1 MVSEHVEE
9 GLCARTL
16 QGIPTMTE
24 PTRESAPRPPRL
36 AVCSWSL
43 QPGSTTEL
51 ISRVQATGLNAVQL
65 ALDPVRTGVMPLA
78 EVQPAFERA
87 GLTIVSGMMDM
98 ASEDYT
104 TLESIRRTGGVSPD
118 ETWPQ
123 NRAAA
128 QLNARLARALDIRL
142 VTFHA
147 GFLPHEASDP
157 RRTLLLDRVRD
168 IVTIFADEGV
178 AVALETG
185 QETADTL
192 VDALDDIGAGVGV
205 NFDPANMI
213 LYGMGDPLPAL
224 RRLAPWVRQV
234 HIKDAIP
241 SLTPGEWGVE
251 VPVGSGAVD
260 WTAFFTVL
268 AELPL
273 QPDLVIERE
282 AGTDRVTDVRTAQRV
297 IAAASAARRS

>member
-1 MVSEHVEE
+1 M
-9 GLCARTL
+9 L
-16 QGIPTMTE
+16 E
-24 PTRESAPRPPRL
+24 PTREPASRPPRL

-43 QPGSTTEL
+43 QPGSTAEL

-98 ASEDYT
+98 AGEDYS
-104 TLESIRRTGGVSPD
+104 TLESIRRTGGVAPD
-118 ETWPQ
+118 ETWPD

-128 QLNARLARALDIRL
+128 LLNARIARALGIPL

-147 GFLPHEASDP
+147 GFLPHEASHP

-168 IVTIFADEGV
+168 IVEIFADEGV

-192 VDALDDIGAGVGV
+192 VDALDGIGAGAGV

-241 SLTPGEWGVE
+241 SATPGEWGVE

-260 WTAFFTVL
+260 WAAFLAVL
-268 AELPL
+268 AGLPH
-273 QPDLVIERE
+273 QPDRVIERE
-282 AGTDRVTDVRTAQRV
+282 AGADRVADICTAQRV
-297 IAAASAARRS
+297 IAASASAYRS

>member
-1 MVSEHVEE
+1 
-9 GLCARTL
+9 
-16 QGIPTMTE
+16 MTE
-24 PTRESAPRPPRL
+24 PTRDAASVRPPPG
-36 AVCSWSL
+36 VCSWSL
-43 QPGSTTEL
+43 QAGSTDEL
-51 ISRVQATGLNAVQL
+51 VRRVQATGLTTVQL
-65 ALDPVRTGVMPLA
+65 ALDPVRTGVMPLD
-78 EVQPAFERA
+78 ELQPAFERA
-87 GLTIVSGMMDM
+87 GITILSGMMDM
-98 ASEDYT
+98 AGEDYS
-104 TLESIRRTGGVSPD
+104 TLESIRRTGGVAPD
-118 ETWPQ
+118 ETWPH

-128 QLNARLARALDIRL
+128 LLNARLARALDIRL

-157 RRTLLLDRVRD
+157 RRALMLDRVRD
-168 IVTIFADEGV
+168 IVAIFADERV

-192 VDALDDIGAGVGV
+192 LHALHEVDADVGV

-213 LYGMGDPLPAL
+213 LYGMGEPVAAL

-241 SLTPGEWGVE
+241 SGTPGEWGVE

-282 AGTDRVTDVRTAQRV
+282 AGTDRIADIRAAHRV
-297 IAAASAARRS
+297 IAAAAASGDRSAHRIN

>member
-24 PTRESAPRPPRL
+24 PTREAASRPPRL
-36 AVCSWSL
+36 GVCSWSL

-65 ALDPVRTGVMPLA
+65 ALDPVRSEVMPLD
-78 EVQPAFERA
+78 ELQPAFERA
-87 GLTIVSGMMDM
+87 GIAILSGMMDM
-98 ASEDYT
+98 AGEDYT
-104 TLESIRRTGGVSPD
+104 TLESIRRTGGVAPD

-157 RRTLLLDRVRD
+157 RRTLMLDRVRD

-192 VDALDDIGAGVGV
+192 LHALHDVDAGVGV

-213 LYGMGDPLPAL
+213 LYGMGEPVAAL

-241 SLTPGEWGVE
+241 SGTPGEWGVE
-251 VPVGSGAVD
+251 VPIGSGAVD

-282 AGTDRVTDVRTAQRV
+282 AGTDRIADIRAAHRV
-297 IAAASAARRS
+297 IVTAAASCRP